1 MQQSASGNMDANE
14 ESRQSAADRETLKE
28 LMLLW
33 QASINSDNKE
43 ALVSGELQKLQK
55 YERKLYYS

>member
-1 MQQSASGNMDANE
+1 M
-14 ESRQSAADRETLKE
+14 KE

-33 QASINSDNKE
+33 QGSINSDNKE

-55 YERKLYYS
+55 YERKLYYTQP